1 MLVFYPFK
9 NMDVFGILHPGDIL
23 EKVIIFGP
31 ELRLTNG
38 YLGVTIY
45 QMFIFVFSCDSAHG
59 NCKDT

>member
-1 MLVFYPFK
+1 MLVFYALK

-38 YLGVTIY
+38 YCGVTTY
-45 QMFIFVFSCDSAHG
+45 
-59 NCKDT
+59 